1 MKKLEQTILEHLTER
16 GWDNFRPGDVSKS
29 ILIEGAELLEHFQWT
44 NPSLD
49 EVRGDSALK
58 EKISEELADIFIYA
72 LELSALLDL
81 DAEKIILK
89 KLEKVK
95 KKYPA
100 ALMKEAG
107 ASGDTS
113 LYWKIKKEH
122 RSKNN
127 DTLLT

>member
-1 MKKLEQTILEHLTER
+1 MKELEQTILEHLVER
-16 GWDNFRPGDVSKS
+16 GWDNLRPGDVSKS

-44 NPSLD
+44 NPTLE
-49 EVRGDSALK
+49 EVRKDDVLK
-58 EKISEELADIFIYA
+58 EKISEELADILIYA

-81 DAEKIILK
+81 NAEKIILK

-100 ALMKEAG
+100 ALMKEA
-107 ASGDTS
+107 ATAGDPS

-122 RSKNN
+122 RKKGS
-127 DTLLT
+127 